1 MNNRKSILK
10 TGMKLSMILALAISS
25 QSEVSAADWLSLQA
39 VEPDFVAPQG
49 VLVPNR
55 NKVPKVWGFAQFNY
69 RTDSSTVVVNSGGY
83 NVTPF
88 ALLQPDLTDKS
99 GFNLFRA
106 RLGVRGMADDE
117 NLVDYFILTD
127 FGNNGVGNP
136 NGKKEVGNYV
146 TDASITLRHIP
157 GATIRAGM
165 FKTPGS
171 EEGLGSVYFYPYVEF
186 STFTDQ
192 QLLERTMKRAGNG
205 IANTGPAAGTPQT
218 QNGVIHYTGVASD
231 PVGAFR
237 DTGIEIYDTF
247 HIDKDWTVSY
257 AYMLGNGSGIS
268 LSSSNDQKTQYGYLA
283 LEKNFGGGKGYNTNA
298 FKMYGWVQ
306 DGQRTLLVDN
316 QDANTSAIA
325 YTKKKYDRNRY
336 GVGATY
342 YNNGLRLEAEYA
354 IAKGMIFTGA
364 KDTNSDPVVDD
375 WALQYAVGDEN
386 KANGGYVNA
395 QYYVV
400 PDKVELIA
408 RYDWMNRLTNSAAER
423 RDFKTTT
430 LGFSYHFKDATRLDF
445 NYAFKTAKA
454 PGSPTAQTILDNTGD
469 RVSLQLTAGF

>member
-10 TGMKLSMILALAISS
+10 TGLKLSMILALAISS

-55 NKVPKVWGFAQFNY
+55 NKVPKVWGFLQFNY
-69 RTDSSTVVVNSGGY
+69 RQDSGTVVVNSSGI
-83 NVTPF
+83 NTTPF

-106 RLGVRGMADDE
+106 RLGVRGMADDD

-136 NGKKEVGNYV
+136 NGKKEVGNYI

-171 EEGLGSVYFYPYVEF
+171 EEGLGSVYYYPYVEF

-192 QLLERTMKRAGNG
+192 QLLERTMKRAGV
-205 IANTGPAAGTPQT
+205 AETGSAAGGATS
-218 QNGVIHYTGVASD
+218 VHYTGVASD

-247 HIDKDWTVSY
+247 HINKDWTASY

-268 LSSSNDQKTQYGYLA
+268 LSSSNDQQTHYGYLA
-283 LEKNFGGGKGYNTNA
+283 LEKSFGGGKGYNTNA
-298 FKMYGWVQ
+298 FKMYGWLQ
-306 DGQRTLLVDN
+306 DGKRTLLVDKDN
-316 QDANTSAIA
+316 NASTTPYD
-325 YTKKKYDRNRY
+325 KKTYNRQRS
-336 GVGATY
+336 GVGISY
-342 YNNGLRLEAEYA
+342 YNDGLRLETEYA
-354 IAKGMIFTGA
+354 MAKGMIFTGA
-364 KDTNSDPVVDD
+364 KDTNNDPAIDD

-386 KANGGYVNA
+386 KAYGGYINA
-395 QYYVV
+395 QYYVI
-400 PDKVELIA
+400 PDKLELIS
-408 RYDWMNRLTNSAAER
+408 RYDWMNRLTNSVAGR
-423 RDFKTTT
+423 REFKTTT

-445 NYAFKTAKA
+445 NYAIKSARA
-454 PGSPTAQTILDNTGD
+454 PNNNGAQTTLDNTGD